1 MFLKNKIKL
10 TAIELFNQQGIS
22 TVSMKQIADSIGIS
36 AGNLRYHYK
45 DKAALLE
52 VIYNE
57 MYNET
62 LNYILPKNCY
72 ITLFHFEEMMLKFD
86 NLQERYLFF
95 FSDVVHILK
104 TYTTISKA
112 YQVSNLVRFKEGR
125 KLIDYYIESGRLKP
139 ENDNIDY
146 DKVIYSIW
154 MISTFWQSQKQVI
167 ASKKYKV
174 NKGHSMQMLWNILM
188 PYLTDKGMNEYLE
201 LKKFVPQKK

>member
-1 MFLKNKIKL
+1 MKNRIKL
-10 TAIELFNQQGIS
+10 IAVELFNQHGIS
-22 TVSMKQIADSIGIS
+22 TVSMKQIADKLGIS

-57 MYNET
+57 MHNET
-62 LNYILPKNCY
+62 LNYILPKNSY

-104 TYTTISKA
+104 TYSNISHI
-112 YQVSNLVRFKEGR
+112 YEVSNLIRFKDAR
-125 KLIDYYIESGRLKP
+125 KLVDYYIESGRLKP
-139 ENDNIDY
+139 ENKYIDY
-146 DKVIYSIW
+146 DKIIYSIW

-167 ASKKYKV
+167 TSKKYKV
-174 NKGHSMQMLWNILM
+174 NKGNSMQMLWNILM
-188 PYLTDKGMNEYLE
+188 PCFTEKGMNEYLE
-201 LKKFVPQKK
+201 LKKFVNQKQ

>member
-1 MFLKNKIKL
+1 MKNKIKL
-10 TAIELFNQQGIS
+10 TAIQLFNQQGVS

-62 LNYILPKNCY
+62 LNYILPKNSY

-95 FSDVVHILK
+95 FSDVVHILQ

-139 ENDNIDY
+139 ENDYIDY

-167 ASKKYKV
+167 VSKKHKE
-174 NKGHSMQMLWNILM
+174 NKGQSMQMLWNILM
-188 PYLTDKGMNEYLE
+188 PYLTDKGMDEYLE
-201 LKKFVPQKK
+201 LKRFVHQKK